1 MSSMN
6 KADHYDITCTE
17 NSVNTND
24 LIHLDKDVGHM
35 YIYSKYD
42 MNVVIDL

>member
-1 MSSMN
+1 MILHVL
-6 KADHYDITCTE
+6 KI
-17 NSVNTND
+17 VLNTND